1 MTRAP
6 GNTRPTGPPRAVLV
20 TGGAG
25 FIGSHLVEA
34 LLARGDRV
42 VVIDDLSTGRRAN
55 LPDAHP
61 ALTVV
66 IARLADAIGTP
77 ELDRP
82 FDTIFHFAA
91 AVGVQRV
98 IDDPI
103 RSVENNVSE
112 TADIL
117 RFALA
122 HGPRSGT
129 AARFLFASSSE
140 VYGKSTQTPF
150 REDADTVFGPTSAR
164 RWSYGASKALGEHL
178 VLAHAE
184 RHALPA
190 TIVRLFNTVGPRQ
203 IGQYGMVL
211 PRFVAS
217 ALRRE
222 PLRVFGDGSQSRCF
236 CDVRDVAPAIIDLAD
251 HPSAVGGVFNVG
263 SDVPITIA
271 DLARAVNDHLGNPA
285 GITLVPYDQ
294 AYGPGFEDL
303 AQRVPCLSRIRSLL
317 AFQPRFGLADTVRDI
332 ASSFRAANP
341 GPASASIDARPK

>member
-1 MTRAP
+1 
-6 GNTRPTGPPRAVLV
+6 VLV

-42 VVIDDLSTGRRAN
+42 VVVDDLSTGRRSN
-55 LPDAHP
+55 LPQSHP
-61 ALTVV
+61 GLTTL
-66 IARLADAIGTP
+66 IARVSDAVGAP
-77 ELDRP
+77 DLRRN
-82 FDTIFHFAA
+82 FDTIYHLAA

-103 RSVENNVSE
+103 RSIENNVTE

-122 HGPRSGT
+122 HGPHPGT
-129 AARFLFASSSE
+129 PARLLFASSSE
-140 VYGKSTQTPF
+140 VYGKSTATPF
-150 REDADTVFGPTSAR
+150 HEHADTVFGPTSAR

-203 IGQYGMVL
+203 VGHYGMVL
-211 PRFVAS
+211 PRFVAG

-222 PLRVFGDGSQSRCF
+222 PLRVFGDGTQSRCF
-236 CDVRDVAPAIIDLAD
+236 CDVRDVVPAIIGLAD
-251 HPSAVGGVFNVG
+251 HPGAIGGVFNVG
-263 SDVPITIA
+263 SDIPIAIA
-271 DLARAVNDHLGNPA
+271 DLARAVNRLLDSPA
-285 GITLVPYDQ
+285 GIRLVPYDQ

-303 AQRVPCLSRIRSLL
+303 PQRIPSLTRVRSVIG
-317 AFQPRFGLADTVRDI
+317 FQPVIGLADTVRDI
-332 ASSFRAANP
+332 AAELRAP
-341 GPASASIDARPK
+341 TPAALSASTEPESR

>member
-1 MTRAP
+1 MRAP
-6 GNTRPTGPPRAVLV
+6 GNARSRGPARAVLV

-25 FIGSHLVEA
+25 FIGSHIVDA
-34 LLARGDRV
+34 LLTRGDRV
-42 VVIDDLSTGRRAN
+42 VVVDDLSTGRRAN

-61 ALTVV
+61 ALSVI
-66 IARLADAIGTP
+66 IARLTDAIGAP
-77 ELDRP
+77 ELDQS
-82 FDTIFHFAA
+82 FDTIFHLAA
-91 AVGVQRV
+91 AVGVNRV

-117 RFALA
+117 RYALS
-122 HGPRSGT
+122 HGPRPGV

-150 REDADTVFGPTSAR
+150 TEDADTVFGPTSAR

-251 HPSAVGGVFNVG
+251 HPGAIGGVFNLG
-263 SDVPITIA
+263 SDAPITIA
-271 DLARAVNDHLGNPA
+271 DLARAVNHHLENPA
-285 GITLVPYDQ
+285 GTTLVPYDQ

-303 AQRVPCLSRIRSLL
+303 AQRIPSLSRVRSLL
-317 AFQPRFGLADTVRDI
+317 AFQPRYGLADTVRDI
-332 ASSFRAANP
+332 ASSLRAEAP
-341 GPASASIDARPK
+341 DHAPASVDARPE